1 MEDIV
6 DFAKLKKNIKK
17 DFSGFSK
24 IKIAILGDSATQF
37 LNQALRGQG
46 YNEKLDLEIW
56 EADFNQIDR
65 QVLDPSS
72 DLYNFKPDV
81 IVIFKS
87 SHKLLAKYNKSN
99 GENRSEFSNNELE
112 NISDLL
118 SNINSRLNSKII
130 LFNFNEIDDSVL
142 GGFAN
147 QVESSFLY
155 QLRKLNYELML
166 LSSQESNLF
175 LCDLSSIQNLL
186 GKSNFFQPSIYINTE
201 MVISIDA
208 LPHIAKRTIQVI
220 SSLNGRQKKCLI
232 LDLDNTMWGGVIG
245 DDGIE
250 NIQIG
255 GLGIGKAFTEFQ
267 YWIKKLNQRGII
279 LAVCSKNTES
289 IAKTPFESH
298 PEMVIRLED
307 IAVFVANWENKADNI
322 RSIQNVL
329 NIGFDSMV
337 FLDDNPFERNMVRTN
352 LPEVCVPELPE
363 DPADY
368 LEYIYNLNL
377 FDTSNYS
384 SEDNKRT
391 KQYQTEAKRVAVKN
405 QFANEDEFLSS
416 LDMVSHMEPFNSFNT
431 PRVSQLSQR
440 SNQFN
445 LRTIRYSEAD
455 IKSIS
460 EGTTHESYT
469 FTLNDK
475 FGENGLICVIILEKV
490 SENNLFIDTWFMSC
504 RVLKRGMENF
514 VLNHIVNY
522 AKKHNFKNVI
532 GEYIQT
538 PKNEIVKNHYN
549 DLGFEKNGNKW
560 LLDINSYQNKKTFIK
575 LNNNG

>member
-1 MEDIV
+1 MKEIKS
-6 DFAKLKKNIKK
+6 FSKLKKNIKK

-24 IKIAILGDSATQF
+24 VKLAILGDSATQF
-37 LNQALRGQG
+37 LNQAFKGQG
-46 YNEKLDLEIW
+46 YDDKLDLDIW
-56 EADFNQIDR
+56 ESEFNQIDR
-65 QVLDPSS
+65 QILDPNS
-72 DLYNFKPDV
+72 DLYSYAPDI

-87 SHKLLAKYNKSN
+87 SHKLLSKYNKSTVLS
-99 GENRSEFSNNELE
+99 RSEFSNDVLE

-130 LFNFNEIDDSVL
+130 LFNFNEIDDSIL
-142 GGFAN
+142 GGLAN

-166 LSSQESNLF
+166 LSSRESNLF

-201 MVISIDA
+201 MVLSLDA
-208 LPHIAKRTIQVI
+208 LPHIAKRTIQII

-267 YWIKKLNQRGII
+267 YWVKKLSKRGII

-289 IAKTPFESH
+289 IAKTPFENH

-322 RSIQNVL
+322 RTIQSIL

-352 LPEVCVPELPE
+352 LSEVCVPELPE

-368 LEYIYNLNL
+368 LEYIYGLNL
-377 FDTSNYS
+377 FETSNYS
-384 SEDNKRT
+384 YEDNKRT
-391 KQYQTEAKRVAVKN
+391 KQYQTEAKRVAVKKR
-405 QFANEDEFLSS
+405 FANEDEFLSS
-416 LDMVSHMEPFNSFNT
+416 LDMVSEIEPFNTFNT

-460 EGTTHESYT
+460 ESTTHESFT
-469 FTLNDK
+469 FTLKDK
-475 FGENGLICVIILEKV
+475 FGENGLICVIILETK
-490 SENNLFIDTWFMSC
+490 SDEDLFIDTWFMSC

-514 VLNHIVNY
+514 VLNQIVTF
-522 AKKHNFKNVI
+522 AKKYNFKNVI
-532 GEYIQT
+532 GEYIKT
-538 PKNEIVKNHYN
+538 PKNELVINHYS
-549 DLGFEKNGNKW
+549 DLGFKKNGDKW
-560 LLDINSYQNKKTFIK
+560 FLDVKSYQNKKTFIK
-575 LNNNG
+575 INNNG

>member
-1 MEDIV
+1 MKEIKS
-6 DFAKLKKNIKK
+6 FSKLKKNLKK
-17 DFSGFSK
+17 DFLGFSK
-24 IKIAILGDSATQF
+24 VKLAILGDSATQF
-37 LNQALRGQG
+37 LNQAFKGQG
-46 YNEKLDLEIW
+46 YDERLDLDIW

-65 QVLDPSS
+65 QVLDPGS
-72 DLYNFKPDV
+72 DLYSFEPDI

-87 SHKLLAKYNKSN
+87 SHKLLTKYNKSTV
-99 GENRSEFSNNELE
+99 ESRSEFSNDVLE

-118 SNINSRLNSKII
+118 SNINSKLNTKII

-142 GGFAN
+142 GGLAN

-166 LSSQESNLF
+166 LSSRESNLF

-201 MVISIDA
+201 MVLSLDA
-208 LPHIAKRTIQVI
+208 IPHVAKRTIQII

-267 YWIKKLNQRGII
+267 YWVKKLNKRGII
-279 LAVCSKNTES
+279 LAVCSKNTDS

-322 RSIQNVL
+322 RSIQSVL

-368 LEYIYNLNL
+368 LEYIYGLNL
-377 FDTSNYS
+377 FETSNYS

-391 KQYQTEAKRVAVKN
+391 KQYQTEAKRVAIKK

-416 LDMVSHMEPFNSFNT
+416 LDMASDIETFTAFNT

-445 LRTIRYSEAD
+445 LRTIRYSETD

-460 EGTTHESYT
+460 ESTDHESYT

-475 FGENGLICVIILEKV
+475 FGENGLICVIILEKK
-490 SENNLFIDTWFMSC
+490 SDEDLFIDTWFMSC

-514 VLNHIVNY
+514 VLNHIVNF

-538 PKNEIVKNHYN
+538 PKNELVRDHYS
-549 DLGFEKNGNKW
+549 DLGFEKNSDKW
-560 LLDINSYQNKKTFIK
+560 LLDVQSYQNKKTFVKIY
-575 LNNNG
+575 NNG